1 MDKELG
7 FGVIGCGVI
16 TPWHIYGILR
26 TKGAKLVAISD
37 MIEERAK
44 KVGQENKVDWYKDYH
59 KMLEREDIDVVNI
72 CTPSGTHG
80 EIAIEAAKAGKHII
94 VEKPMEIALDK
105 CDEVISA
112 CKKAKVKIEVIF
124 QSRFLPSVKK
134 LKKAIDEG
142 KFGKLVLGDMY
153 NKWYRSQEYYDSGKW
168 RGTWKLDGG
177 GALMNQGIHGVD
189 LLQYIM
195 GPVDS
200 LYAYTKTLTRKI
212 EVEDTAVAVINFKS
226 GALGVI
232 EATTSVYP
240 GFSRKLEIH
249 GEKGTVIIEDEDI
262 TRWEFQGKESETKKI
277 VSKKEAGAAAKPTA
291 MGKEGHRVQIEEMV
305 KAIKENRE
313 PLVNGE
319 EGRKAVEIIS
329 AIYKSSRTERPV
341 KFPLK

>member
-1 MDKELG
+1 MEKELG

-16 TPWHIYGILR
+16 TPWHIYGILH

-37 MIEERAK
+37 MVEERAK
-44 KVGQENKVDWYKDYH
+44 KLAQENKVSWYSDYR

-94 VEKPMEIALDK
+94 VEKPMEITLEK
-105 CDEVISA
+105 CDEMISA
-112 CKKAKVKIEVIF
+112 CRKANVKLATIF
-124 QSRFLPSVKK
+124 QSRFSPSVKR
-134 LKKAIDEG
+134 LKKAVTEG
-142 KFGKLVLGDMY
+142 KFGRLILGDMY

-200 LYAYTKTLTRKI
+200 LYAYAKTLTHKI

-232 EATTSVYP
+232 ETTTSVYP

-249 GEKGTVIIEDEDI
+249 GEKGTVIIEGEDI
-262 TRWEFQGKESETKKI
+262 IRWEFEGEESEIKEIT
-277 VSKKEAGAAAKPTA
+277 SKKKAGTSAKPTA
-291 MGKEGHRVQIEEMV
+291 MGKERHRVQIEEMV

-319 EGRKAVEIIS
+319 EGRKAIEIIS
-329 AIYKSSRTERPV
+329 AIYKSSRTGKPV

>member
-1 MDKELG
+1 MNKELG

-16 TPWHIYGILR
+16 TPWHIYGILH

-37 MIEERAK
+37 MVEERAK
-44 KVGQENKVDWYKDYH
+44 KLAQENKVNWYKDYH
-59 KMLEREDIDVVNI
+59 QMLEREDINVVNI

-94 VEKPMEIALDK
+94 VEKPMEITLEK
-105 CDEVISA
+105 CDEMISA
-112 CKKAKVKIEVIF
+112 CRKANVKLATIF

-134 LKKAIDEG
+134 IKKAIDEG
-142 KFGKLVLGDMY
+142 KFGRLVLGDMY

-200 LYAYTKTLTRKI
+200 LYAYTKTLARKI

-262 TRWEFQGKESETKKI
+262 IRWEFEGEESETKKI
-277 VSKKEAGAAAKPTA
+277 ASEKKVGTAAKPTA
-291 MGKEGHRVQIEEMV
+291 MGKEGHKVQIEEMV
-305 KAIKENRE
+305 KAIRENRE

-329 AIYKSSRTERPV
+329 AIYKSSRTGKPV

>member
-1 MDKELG
+1 MAKELG

-16 TPWHIYGILR
+16 TPWHIYGIIH
-26 TKGAKLVAISD
+26 TEGAKLIAVSD
-37 MIEERAK
+37 MVEERAK
-44 KVGQENKVDWYKDYH
+44 KVAQENKVDWYSDYR
-59 KMLEREDIDVVNI
+59 KMLERDDIDVVNI

-94 VEKPMEIALDK
+94 VEKPMEITLEK
-105 CDEVISA
+105 CDEMISA
-112 CKKAKVKIEVIF
+112 CRKANVKLEVIF

-134 LKKAIDEG
+134 LKKAINEG
-142 KFGKLVLGDMY
+142 KLGKLVLGDMY

-177 GALMNQGIHGVD
+177 GALMNQAIHGVD

-200 LYAYTKTLTRKI
+200 LYAYTKTLARKI
-212 EVEDTAVAVINFKS
+212 EVEDTATAVVNFKN

-249 GEKGTVIIEDEDI
+249 GERGTVIIEDEKI
-262 TRWEFQGKESETKKI
+262 TRWEFQGEKSKIKEETEEKKTGT
-277 VSKKEAGAAAKPTA
+277 SAKPTA

-305 KAIKENRE
+305 KAIRENRE

-319 EGRKAVEIIS
+319 EGRKAVEIILG
-329 AIYKSSRTERPV
+329 IYKSSRTGRSI